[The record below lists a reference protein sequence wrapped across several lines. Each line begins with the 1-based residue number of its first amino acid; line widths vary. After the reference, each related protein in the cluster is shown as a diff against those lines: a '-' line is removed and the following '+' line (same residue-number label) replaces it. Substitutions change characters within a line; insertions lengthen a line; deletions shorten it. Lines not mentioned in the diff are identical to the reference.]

1 LIINNLT
8 NEMYEKM
15 DNFVN
20 KVQKVELDFKEKL
33 KECIHVEL
41 MALDKLINKMQGT
54 LPVWKPKKK
63 YYFNLN

>member
-1 LIINNLT
+1 
-8 NEMYEKM
+8 MK
-15 DNFVN
+15 D
-20 KVQKVELDFKEKL
+20 LDYKEKL

-41 MALDKLINKMQGT
+41 IALDKLINKLQGT